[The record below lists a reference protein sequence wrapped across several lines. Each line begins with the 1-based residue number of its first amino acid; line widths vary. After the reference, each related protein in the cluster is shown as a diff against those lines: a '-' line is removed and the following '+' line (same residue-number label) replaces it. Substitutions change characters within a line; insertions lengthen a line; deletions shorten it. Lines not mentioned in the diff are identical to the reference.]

1 MAFLKKRLVGPGR
14 QPIGPPVPT
23 VGDRGRQ
30 TDPGNS
36 HLFGKSKTF
45 PDLHRG
51 LLEAM
56 LLGHTLRGIV
66 PSGRQVL
73 EVQAR
78 LDTGCGPDLEID
90 LKTGGA
96 SRRVDDRS
104 GGSLAAQAKESP
116 LVKLVEDRLRQVQM
130 ARQAGMVGV
139 VEELIVEDSMPAP
152 GAEDLGAINEDAVV
166 ASRDVP
172 MDLREIAPA

>member
-1 MAFLKKRLVGPGR
+1 
-14 QPIGPPVPT
+14 
-23 VGDRGRQ
+23 
-30 TDPGNS
+30 
-36 HLFGKSKTF
+36 
-45 PDLHRG
+45 
-51 LLEAM
+51 
-56 LLGHTLRGIV
+56 
-66 PSGRQVL
+66 VL

-78 LDTGCGPDLEID
+78 LYTGCGPDLEID

-96 SRRVDDRS
+96 FRRVDDRS
-104 GGSLAAQAKESP
+104 RGSLAAQAKESP

-172 MDLREIAPA
+172 MDLREIAPAAHRETVKITSLDVVLARLFERSALLEQPSQPEVGLGKVRLPVEQ

>member
-1 MAFLKKRLVGPGR
+1 M
-14 QPIGPPVPT
+14 
-23 VGDRGRQ
+23 
-30 TDPGNS
+30 
-36 HLFGKSKTF
+36 
-45 PDLHRG
+45 
-51 LLEAM
+51 
-56 LLGHTLRGIV
+56 
-66 PSGRQVL
+66 L

-78 LDTGCGPDLEID
+78 LYTGCGPDLEID

-96 SRRVDDRS
+96 FRRVDDRS
-104 GGSLAAQAKESP
+104 RGSLAAQAKESP

-172 MDLREIAPA
+172 MDLREIAPAAHRETVKITSLDVVLARLIRTLRPARAAVPAGSEPRQSPVAGRAVIDNVSGSAPGRPSRSPGPAGIAR